1 MRIRLKQHG
10 TIRRHQSRDG
20 LTRTASGIWR
30 GFLTGLAILSV
41 VVDTTAQVK
50 VRTIGGGRLTA
61 TGKDFGYIDGNT
73 LQSSQFHTP
82 AGIAVD
88 PSGILFVADRDNG
101 SLRRVDVAA
110 NRSSTLA
117 SGLKQPV
124 AVAAP
129 ALNEIYVLTRGDGS
143 ITRFDRFGTSTLIA
157 SGLSSPSALALDNQK
172 NIYVAEEGGTITRV
186 SGANGSTSIF
196 ASGLNHPAGIAVLDS
211 GAIAVSDTGN
221 NQILFIN
228 PVDGRV
234 LLQIG
239 NGNAG
244 FRDGPAGSAR
254 FNQPMQLA
262 SAPNGGVVLADLAN
276 NRVRQIDIFGTVST
290 IYGIDSTKWEG
301 PECLSCSPVIL
312 PGWYDAGEEFAE
324 ARQPMG
330 VVVTS
335 AGRLYTTEVYYH
347 ILREITGTGFSG
359 GSSGGPDL
367 VVLPPIISPNSGFF
381 PSGQSITVVNPNA
394 NVLLP
399 TSVFYTTDGSEPT
412 TNSLRVPLVGNSG
425 TIHWA
430 HPTRDL
436 TSLRLKAYVGTQ
448 ASEEISGVPSS
459 ENVIGIP
466 RDVVGGM
473 GATLAIP
480 VVVNLRTNTPLKS
493 LQFRVEVSPVTP
505 GAALVPPT
513 FDALSIR
520 TNDFIVV
527 ATSDRDP
534 GTPATNY
541 FNASP
546 YELGSAR
553 GLVVSMIGTNSNL
566 SVSAFSVVAM
576 LSVPIP
582 TTAKAGDLYRIEV
595 LKPSATSDGIQ
606 TSVPLAPM
614 EPRLITV
621 KNVSYEAGD
630 SARSV
635 WYNADIPGLG
645 VGDGVLDNADVNNAF
660 SASMGVRMPFV
671 FSDLFDAMD
680 AFPEDRED
688 AVGGDG
694 LIRFLDWQLILMR
707 SLGLDSSRWIRTWS
721 EGGIRT
727 ARRLEVGATNGKG
740 SSPATV
746 VTGTAPGSIWVR
758 QATITAASLDGVD
771 RGVPLDVP
779 VTVTVAPGSSLAGL
793 AFRIL
798 VEPEGSAP
806 EIVTPVQFIPAPGIA
821 NPLQSPGLSASDLLC
836 GWSLVPSPAFKPALQ
851 GTTLLGHLRVT
862 LPTWASQGQHYHVRF
877 LNADGSPNLK
887 TQYDVETVSSS
898 LGILTPAS
906 HSVSTLPDE
915 WKIRFFGSTGAQE
928 AEPNADS
935 DADGVSNFSE
945 YLTGTD
951 PTRSDSRLQLNGP
964 VWSPQHNATVLRWLS
979 APNKFYTIE
988 YAIDL
993 LDRGWTELVSDVP
1006 GDGFTQEFTIN
1017 QNAAANRFYRLRVK

>member
-1 MRIRLKQHG
+1 MLIRLKQHAPVSQ
-10 TIRRHQSRDG
+10 RQSRDG
-20 LTRTASGIWR
+20 LARAASMIWR
-30 GFLTGLAILSV
+30 SFFTGLAILSTV
-41 VVDTTAQVK
+41 ANTTAQMK

-61 TGKDFGYIDGNT
+61 TGKDFGFIDGNT

-82 AGIAVD
+82 VGIAVD

-110 NRSSTLA
+110 NRSSTLVL
-117 SGLKQPV
+117 GLNQPV
-124 AVAAP
+124 AVAVP
-129 ALNEIYVLTRGDGS
+129 DVNEIYVLTRGDGS
-143 ITRFDRFGTSTLIA
+143 ITKFDRFGTSTPVA
-157 SGLSSPSALALDNQK
+157 SGLSSPNALALDNQK
-172 NIYVAEEGGTITRV
+172 NIYVAEEGGAIIRI
-186 SGANGSTSIF
+186 SGANGSTKII
-196 ASGLNHPAGIAVLDS
+196 ASGFNRPAGIAVLDS

-221 NQILFIN
+221 NQVLFIN
-228 PVDGRV
+228 AVDGHS

-239 NGNAG
+239 SGKAG
-244 FRDGPAGSAR
+244 FRDGLAASAQ

-262 SAPNGGVVLADLAN
+262 SAPNGGVVVADLAN

-290 IYGIDSTKWEG
+290 IYGIDPTKWEG
-301 PECLSCSPVIL
+301 PECLTCSPVIL

-324 ARQPMG
+324 AREPMG
-330 VVVTS
+330 VAVTR
-335 AGRLYTTEVYYH
+335 AGKLYTTEVYYH
-347 ILREITGTGFSG
+347 IVREVTGAGFSG

-381 PSGQSITVVNPNA
+381 PSGQIITVVNPNA

-399 TSVFYTTDGSEPT
+399 TSVFYTTDGTSPT
-412 TNSLRVPLVGNSG
+412 TNSLRVPLAGNSG
-425 TIHWA
+425 TINWA

-436 TSLRLKAYVGTQ
+436 TSLRLKAFVGTQ

-466 RDVVGGM
+466 RNVVGGM
-473 GATLAIP
+473 GSTLAIP

-505 GAALVPPT
+505 GAAMVPPT

-520 TNDFIVV
+520 TNDFIVL
-527 ATSDRDP
+527 ATSDRAA

-566 SVSAFSVVAM
+566 SVSSFSVVAM

-582 TTAKAGDLYRIEV
+582 TTAKAGDLYQIEV
-595 LKPSATSDGIQ
+595 LRPSATSDGIQ
-606 TSVPLAPM
+606 ASVPLAPM
-614 EPRLITV
+614 EPHFITV

-660 SASMGVRMPFV
+660 SASMGVRVPFR

-707 SLGLDSSRWIRTWS
+707 SLGLDSSRWMRTWS

-727 ARRLEVGATNGKG
+727 ARRLEGGTANAKG

-746 VTGTAPGSIWVR
+746 VTGTAPGSVWVR
-758 QATITAASLDGVD
+758 QATITATSLDGVD

-793 AFRIL
+793 AFRIM

-806 EIVTPVQFIPAPGIA
+806 EIVTPVQFIPAPEIA
-821 NPLQSPGLSASDLLC
+821 NPLQSPGLSPSDLLC

-862 LPTWASQGQHYHVRF
+862 LPTWASQGQFYHVRF

-887 TQYDVETVSSS
+887 TQYDVETVSSR

-906 HSVSTLPDE
+906 HSVSRLPDE
-915 WKIRFFGSTGAQE
+915 WKIRFFGSTGAPE
-928 AEPNADS
+928 AQTNADS
-935 DADGVSNFSE
+935 DGDGVSNIAE

-951 PTRSDSRLQLNGP
+951 PTRSDSRLQLDGP
-964 VWSPQHNATVLRWLS
+964 AWSPQRNAPVLRWLS

-988 YAIDL
+988 YTINL
-993 LDRGWTELVSDVP
+993 LDGVWTELASDVP
-1006 GDGFTQEFTIN
+1006 GDGFVQEFAIDQNNAGN
-1017 QNAAANRFYRLRVK
+1017 QFYRLRVK